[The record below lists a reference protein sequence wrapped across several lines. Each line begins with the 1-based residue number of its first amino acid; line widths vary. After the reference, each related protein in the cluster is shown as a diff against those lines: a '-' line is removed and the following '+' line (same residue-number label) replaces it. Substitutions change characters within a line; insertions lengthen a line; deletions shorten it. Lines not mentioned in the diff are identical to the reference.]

1 MFRNAFINSHKK
13 STRVAKTRVWF
24 VFTTENTESKRGKSA
39 ASGLSER
46 GNRFR
51 VEHSVN
57 SVSSVVKW
65 FNINHREV
73 SAINAAHKM
82 HPTFLSVGG
91 WIRRATV
98 AATNNIV
105 LPRKWRASLQTATR
119 TAALALALLCGL
131 SPAYAERIKDLASI
145 AGVRDNQLL
154 GYGLVVGLN
163 GTGDKTGQTP
173 FTLQSLKSML
183 AQYGVSIPPNINPQ
197 LKNVAA
203 VSIQATLPPF
213 AKPGQTID
221 VTVSS
226 LGNAKSLRGGSLL
239 MSPLKGADGQ
249 VYAIA
254 QGELV
259 VGGLGVDGGDGSS
272 IVINI
277 PSVGRIPNGA
287 TVERVVNNAFNMTD
301 QLVLNLHRPDFTTA
315 QRLAKAINDKFG
327 AGAASAIDAVSI
339 KIAAPSDPSQRV
351 TLMSMLENL
360 EVDPGDAPARIVV
373 NSRTGT
379 VVIGSHVTVMPAA
392 VSHGSLTVSITADPI
407 ISQPEGFSRGETRV
421 VPRSNIDVSQ
431 ESNRMFEFKRGVT
444 LNEIVQ
450 AINQVGA
457 APGDLV
463 AILEALKQAG
473 ALRAELVII

>member
-1 MFRNAFINSHKK
+1 MFKHTFI
-13 STRVAKTRVWF
+13 TA
-24 VFTTENTESKRGKSA
+24 
-39 ASGLSER
+39 L
-46 GNRFR
+46 
-51 VEHSVN
+51 
-57 SVSSVVKW
+57 
-65 FNINHREV
+65 
-73 SAINAAHKM
+73 
-82 HPTFLSVGG
+82 TFF
-91 WIRRATV
+91 
-98 AATNNIV
+98 
-105 LPRKWRASLQTATR
+105 
-119 TAALALALLCGL
+119 LCGL
-131 SPAYAERIKDLASI
+131 TATTPVHAERIKDLASI
-145 AGVRDNQLL
+145 AGVRNNQLL

-173 FTLQSLKSML
+173 FTLQSIRSML
-183 AQYGVSIPPNINPQ
+183 AQYGVTIPPNVNPQ

-226 LGNAKSLRGGSLL
+226 IGNAKSLRGGSLL

-287 TVERVVNNAFNMTD
+287 TVERVVNNAFNMTN

-315 QRLAKAINDKFG
+315 QNLAKAINDKFG

-339 KIAAPSDPSQRV
+339 KVAAPTDPNQRV

-360 EVDPGDAPARIVV
+360 EVTPGEAPARIVV

-407 ISQPEGFSRGETRV
+407 VSQPEAFSKGETRV
-421 VPRSNIDVSQ
+421 IPRSNIDVTQ
-431 ESNRMFEFKRGVT
+431 ESSHMFQFKRGVT